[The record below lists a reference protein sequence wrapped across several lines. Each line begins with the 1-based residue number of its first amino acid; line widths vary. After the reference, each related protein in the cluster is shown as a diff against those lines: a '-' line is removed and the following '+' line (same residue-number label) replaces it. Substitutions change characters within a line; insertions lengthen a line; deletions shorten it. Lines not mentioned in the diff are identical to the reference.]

1 MKSIRK
7 KIIQGKIKINFIK
20 LHKSDGQ
27 LLIELIKK
35 LSKLNSIIN
44 KRYKIFSEDNFLFF
58 PLTDNKKNF
67 IQLKKSIGN
76 KFPFEFV
83 SREGIL
89 NPKFK
94 YRSLTEALLGKIP
107 EEYFQFIP
115 KSYDI
120 IGSIAIIDFLNSSP
134 TNDTEFEIYKKAI
147 ANAIINVNKN
157 VNSVFEKKSGIEGTY
172 RLRNLVLLEG
182 DDKPITTYKESN
194 CIFKLDVKKTYF
206 SPRLGYERSRIS
218 SYKMDEGDLIVDM
231 FAGIGPF
238 SIQIAKQ
245 HNVKIYAFDV
255 NPQAYYFLKENIELN
270 KLKGDIFPFKI
281 NVKELLNPINPT
293 GSLLH
298 NKIDRI
304 IMNLPGRA
312 INYLDVVCFLMKKS
326 GGILHFYGF
335 SKKPD
340 PIEKIVNFLRKR
352 LGALDWTADRI
363 LKSKIVKSYS
373 PQADL
378 VVIDANIKHLNP

>member
-1 MKSIRK
+1 M
-7 KIIQGKIKINFIK
+7 IQGKININFIK

-27 LLIELIKK
+27 SLIELIKK

-58 PLTDNKKNF
+58 PLIENKTNI

-83 SREGIL
+83 IREGIL

-94 YRSLTEALLGKIP
+94 YISLNEALLGKIP

-120 IGSIAIIDFLNSSP
+120 IGSIAIVDFLDSSP
-134 TNDTEFEIYKKAI
+134 INATEFEIYKKVI

-157 VNSVFEKKSGIEGTY
+157 VNSVFEKKSEIEGTY
-172 RLRNLVLLEG
+172 RLRKLVLLEG
-182 DDKPITTYKESN
+182 DDKSVTTYKENN
-194 CIFKLDVKKTYF
+194 CIFKLDVKKAYF

-238 SIQIAKQ
+238 SIQIAKLN
-245 HNVKIYAFDV
+245 NVKIYAFDV
-255 NPQAYYFLKENIELN
+255 NPQAYHFLKENIELN
-270 KLKGDIFPFKI
+270 KLKGDIFPFNV
-281 NVKELLNPINPT
+281 NVKELLNPMNPI
-293 GSLLH
+293 GLLLH

-312 INYLDVVCFLMKKS
+312 INYLDMVCFLMKKS

-340 PIEKIVNFLRKR
+340 PINRLLNLLGKK
-352 LGALDWTADRI
+352 LGALDWTVDRI

-373 PQADL
+373 PQVEL
-378 VVIDANIKHLNP
+378 IVIDVNIKHLNP